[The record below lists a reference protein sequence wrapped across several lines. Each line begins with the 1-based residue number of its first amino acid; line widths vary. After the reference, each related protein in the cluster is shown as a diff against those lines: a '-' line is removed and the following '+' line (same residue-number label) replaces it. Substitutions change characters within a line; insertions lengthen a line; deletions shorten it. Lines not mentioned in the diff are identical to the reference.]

1 MADYDISSL
10 VAAAIAQKPA
20 DFRDALNGLIID
32 RAAAAVERYKDDIA
46 HQLISPEDEAED
58 AEYEGEY
65 DETDNTVEPETEEDV
80 VDDEETE

>member
-32 RAAAAVERYKDDIA
+32 RAAAAVERYKDNIA
-46 HQLISPEDEAED
+46 QQLVAPEDAEGEAED

-65 DETDNTVEPETEEDV
+65 DTEEPEVEDDV